1 MRSAQTNR
9 FTSMSRVT
17 PEAVRKVT
25 MYIQIVS
32 LVAQAIKALFERSE
46 EHTIIAHYSGCRW
59 CDSTERELNMNL
71 MGGRSWFGNRLEAR
85 ND

>member
-1 MRSAQTNR
+1 
-9 FTSMSRVT
+9 
-17 PEAVRKVT
+17 

-32 LVAQAIKALFERSE
+32 LVAQAIKALFVRSE

-59 CDSTERELNMNL
+59 CDSTERELNENL
-71 MGGRSWFGNRLEAR
+71 MGGRSWFGNRFEAR